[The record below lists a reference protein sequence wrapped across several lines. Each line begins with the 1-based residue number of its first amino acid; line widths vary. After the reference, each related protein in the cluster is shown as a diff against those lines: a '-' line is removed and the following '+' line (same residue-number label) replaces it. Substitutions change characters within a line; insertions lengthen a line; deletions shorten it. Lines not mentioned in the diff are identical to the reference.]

1 MANCFHDAINN
12 RWETVAAQLLGK
24 TLAQLQE
31 RFLKVMTD
39 VNAIKHGYPENMIIT
54 IPVPATPLEHSPLS
68 IPMVNATPPPP
79 PPPPPHWI
87 HHQHHRME
95 AMAPAAEMA
104 VPMDIT
110 LPSSA
115 MSGARRE
122 QNQHANSNI
131 IQHEP
136 LPVAS
141 SDNNKR
147 RQTVHWTLQQH
158 KLFLQGYEEL
168 GKQWSRISSEYVKT
182 RTYAQ
187 VVSHSQKFFERQEKR
202 ARGEKLKGKSMLD
215 MTDYRLNQTKETLQE
230 TKKKKNQEADQE
242 TKKKGDLQNAGMM
255 ECNPCGSSLN
265 LI

>member
-1 MANCFHDAINN
+1 HQSKSPIDIRKMTDQFFNDTWGYQPPLEMIAAVGGHQPLQSQLQPQVWTWEENKAFESVMANCFHDAINN
-12 RWETVAAQLLGK
+12 RWETMAAQLPGK
-24 TLAQLQE
+24 TPAQLQE

-39 VNAIKHGYPENMIIT
+39 VNAIKNGYPENMIIT

-79 PPPPPHWI
+79 PPLPPHWI
-87 HHQHHRME
+87 YHQHHRME
-95 AMAPAAEMA
+95 AMAPVAEMA

-147 RQTVHWTLQQH
+147 RQTVHWTLQEH
-158 KLFLQGYEEL
+158 
-168 GKQWSRISSEYVKT
+168 
-182 RTYAQ
+182 
-187 VVSHSQKFFERQEKR
+187 
-202 ARGEKLKGKSMLD
+202 
-215 MTDYRLNQTKETLQE
+215 
-230 TKKKKNQEADQE
+230 
-242 TKKKGDLQNAGMM
+242 
-255 ECNPCGSSLN
+255 
-265 LI
+265 